1 MPWRCSITDVMGL
14 VPRVSAFCVEG
25 LLSETTAVHYAVIG
39 PIFYRVDVIP
49 ALPRL
54 LHVESGK
61 SCFR

>member
-14 VPRVSAFCVEG
+14 VSRVSAFCVEG
-25 LLSETTAVHYAVIG
+25 LLSETTGVHNAVIR
-39 PIFYRVDVIP
+39 PIFYCVDVIP
-49 ALPRL
+49 ALPIL